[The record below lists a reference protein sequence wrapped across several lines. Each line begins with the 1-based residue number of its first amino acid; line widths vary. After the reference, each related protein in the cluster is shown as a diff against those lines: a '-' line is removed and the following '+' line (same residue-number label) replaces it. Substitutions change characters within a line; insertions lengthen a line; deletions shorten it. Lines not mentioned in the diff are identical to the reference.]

1 MTQSTEK
8 RYQFHLARRA
18 YKQIRCKAWLMLGAF
33 SLCVLLGT
41 VGGFLLWPTYVHTFT
56 LYLKW
61 QDALVASC
69 WGMALVS
76 LGGCI
81 LVLRFLHA
89 LRSGYRG
96 AMLTLEGTDRL
107 SGRDLSPKNFTSIFW
122 AVFTTFSC
130 FLVMLV
136 GLIPAVLIGWTIHFP
151 HPVLLVLSTALALLL
166 SLGGLILALPFGA
179 FFIIG
184 LVGGVSFC
192 KRMGASQT
200 YLLSS
205 QTSVRIDRFSLAIM
219 QPERPESLFD
229 LQLLTPEDQ
238 HRLLTLLR
246 ERWAE
251 AESSWNPTLG
261 DEIESALRA
270 ADDQIFSL

>member
-1 MTQSTEK
+1 MTQSTQK
-8 RYQFHLARRA
+8 SYQFHLARQA
-18 YKQIRCKAWLMLGAF
+18 YKQIRLKAWLMLVAF

-41 VGGFLLWPTYVHTFT
+41 AGGFLLWPAYAHSFT

-69 WGMALVS
+69 WGVALVS

-81 LVLRFLHA
+81 LIVRFLHA
-89 LRSGYRG
+89 LRSGYQG

-122 AVFTTFSC
+122 AIFTTFSC

-136 GLIPAVLIGWTIHFP
+136 GLIPAVLIGWTVHFAN
-151 HPVLLVLSTALALLL
+151 PVLLVLSTIIAFLL

-179 FFIIG
+179 FFVIG

-192 KRMGASQT
+192 QRMGASQT
-200 YLLSS
+200 YLLGS
-205 QTSVRIDRFSLAIM
+205 QTILRIDGFSLAIM
-219 QPERPESLFD
+219 QPEKPESLFD

-246 ERWAE
+246 ERWSE
-251 AESSWNPTLG
+251 AERSWNPTLG
-261 DEIESALRA
+261 EEIESALKTTDER
-270 ADDQIFSL
+270 IFSV